1 MGDIKCQN
9 TGSLLLARIETVKGR
24 KYFMQFLYQ
33 CLVPLPY
40 SPRKFRRKI
49 YYDTKLNFKVQ
60 FFFLFLYERERERI
74 GPWLEFYQFQF
85 AAGLALSS
93 LTLLRLYLCVFVSDH
108 VHVCVV
114 CWCFSVMELC
124 RISFLLLWAF
134 QLVYAQQTTDPN
146 EGSLSCLKIQKLVEV
161 EFHLYSFKVSK
172 F

>member
-60 FFFLFLYERERERI
+60 FFFLFLYVRERELVLGWSFI
-74 GPWLEFYQFQF
+74 NFNLQPALLCPLSLFCVYICVCLCLIMCMCVLF
-85 AAGLALSS
+85 AGAS
-93 LTLLRLYLCVFVSDH
+93 
-108 VHVCVV
+108 
-114 CWCFSVMELC
+114 
-124 RISFLLLWAF
+124 
-134 QLVYAQQTTDPN
+134 Q
-146 EGSLSCLKIQKLVEV
+146 
-161 EFHLYSFKVSK
+161 
-172 F
+172 